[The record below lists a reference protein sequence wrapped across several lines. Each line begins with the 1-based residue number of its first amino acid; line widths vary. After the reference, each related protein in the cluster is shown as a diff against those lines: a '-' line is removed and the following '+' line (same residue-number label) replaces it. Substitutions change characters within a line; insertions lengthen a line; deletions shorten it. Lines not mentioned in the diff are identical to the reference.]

1 MNFNSPEITTF
12 KSNLDGSINAAIHH
26 RPNSHAAI
34 KVQSLLDIIVYVM
47 ACRFLEATVK
57 HIVYNCML
65 MRGTNQADL
74 DTLSSRLKR
83 FNNPEFSNI
92 KDLILNELGYDITND
107 LNTGYQSRDISF
119 LNEIC
124 KNRHRNVHAN
134 EDSRDWYNAN
144 RKTMEN
150 FDQEYAGL
158 LNIVRYLDGL
168 VFDTVSNSYVVQMAV

>member
-1 MNFNSPEITTF
+1 MNFNSPEIITL
-12 KSNLDGSINAAIHH
+12 KSSLDGSINAAIHH
-26 RPNSHAAI
+26 QPNSYAAI
-34 KVQSLLDIIVYVM
+34 KVQALLDIIVYVM

-57 HIVYNCML
+57 HIVYNCMV
-65 MRGTNQADL
+65 MRGTSQPDL
-74 DTLSSRLKR
+74 DALSSRLKK
-83 FNNPEFSNI
+83 FNNPEFTNI
-92 KDLILNELGYDITND
+92 KDLIINELGYDITND
-107 LNTGYQSRDISF
+107 LNVGYQSRDISF

-144 RKTMEN
+144 RKTMIN
-150 FDQEYAGL
+150 FAQEYAGL